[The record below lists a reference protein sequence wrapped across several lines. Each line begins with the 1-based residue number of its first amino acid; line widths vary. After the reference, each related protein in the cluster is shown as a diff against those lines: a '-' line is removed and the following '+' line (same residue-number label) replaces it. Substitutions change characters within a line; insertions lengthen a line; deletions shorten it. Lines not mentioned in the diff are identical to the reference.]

1 MVVLALLCPAAI
13 SIALTASLYN
23 KGRFAPHAR
32 PDAEALTIVSR
43 QATAK

>member
-23 KGRFAPHAR
+23 KGRFAPMPAR
-32 PDAEALTIVSR
+32 MR
-43 QATAK
+43 KR